1 MKYDTAVAR
10 LKEILLKLERDD
22 IDIAES
28 IKLYEE
34 GLTLSKECMV
44 KMEEYK
50 GKATVLRNEYNK
62 LVEAEF
68 DKPSGDK
75 ECS

>member
-1 MKYDTAVAR
+1 MKYDAAVAR

-34 GLTLSKECMV
+34 GLTLSKECIL

-50 GKATVLRNEYNK
+50 GKAMILRNEYNK
-62 LVEAEF
+62 LVETGF
-68 DKPSGDK
+68 DKTPGSE